1 MASQSQNSG
10 NLPVAAEEG
19 FKDAASYDAYRP
31 SYPHEAVETFL
42 TRLKIAQQ
50 PGAKIVEIASGTG
63 KFTEPLAHRAEMF
76 IVKAVEP
83 HHTMREKLV
92 QKDLPGIE
100 VIDGK
105 AEKMPVEDEWGD
117 ACIAAQAFHWFATPE
132 SLKEIHRVLKPGAVF
147 GAIWNVE
154 DYNKP
159 QSWPATTKWEQKL
172 NDFISSLD
180 DGLPRFRHQKW
191 KEVFD
196 QQLPATPFQALKDTF
211 TNRLPR
217 FSLPLGEDSV
227 KWTVW
232 LTEEALSL
240 RLKTLSQIAVL
251 KGGEREVWDKVF
263 REALEG
269 DDVEKNDKGDIAV
282 HGITF
287 FTWTD
292 RL

>member
-1 MASQSQNSG
+1 MASQSSS
-10 NLPVAAEEG
+10 LPAQAEEG

-31 SYPHEAVETFL
+31 SYPPEAVEKFL
-42 TRLKIAQQ
+42 TSLKVSQQ
-50 PGAKIVEIASGTG
+50 FDAKIVEIASGTG
-63 KFTEPLAHRAEMF
+63 KFTELLAQRPEKF

-83 HHTMREKLV
+83 HQSMREKLV
-92 QKDLPGIE
+92 QKDLPGVE

-105 AEKMPVEDEWGD
+105 ADKMPINDEWGD

-132 SLKEIHRVLKPGAVF
+132 ALKEIQRVLRPGAVF

-172 NDFISSLD
+172 NDFVYSLD
-180 DGLPRFRHQKW
+180 DGLPRFRHLKW

-196 QQLPATPFQALKDTF
+196 QQLPATPLQVIKDTF
-211 TNRLPR
+211 TDRLPR

-232 LTEEALSL
+232 LSEEALSL
-240 RLKTLSQIAVL
+240 RLNTLSQIALL
-251 KGGEREVWDKVF
+251 KGEK
-263 REALEG
+263 REAYLKLLKEILQG
-269 DDVEKNDKGDIAV
+269 DDVERNEKSEIAV
-282 HGITF
+282 HGVTF
-287 FTWTD
+287 FIWTD
-292 RL
+292 RI